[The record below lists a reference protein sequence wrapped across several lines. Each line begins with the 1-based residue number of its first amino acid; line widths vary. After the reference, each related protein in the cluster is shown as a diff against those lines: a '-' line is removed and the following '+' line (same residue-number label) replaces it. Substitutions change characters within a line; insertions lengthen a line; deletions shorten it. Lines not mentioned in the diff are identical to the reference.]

1 MRPPG
6 VVRVW
11 RALAAPSSVSEY
23 LEHFTRDVSPAL
35 QATAGFRGAGVLSRD
50 GEAGVEL
57 VVTTCWESLD
67 SVRAF
72 AGEDVHRAVVHPDAR
87 VLLLEFDERVAHYDL
102 IHAGDRAAGADALL
116 RTRPAGG
123 SIPYSRH
130 PTDRPS

>member
-1 MRPPG
+1 MRAPG

-11 RALAAPSSVSEY
+11 RAFAAPSSVSEY
-23 LEHFTRDVSPAL
+23 LEHFEREVRPTL
-35 QATAGFRGAGVLSRD
+35 QATAGFLGAGVLRRD

-87 VLLLEFDERVAHYDL
+87 AALLGFEERVTHYTVIRTL
-102 IHAGDRAAGADALL
+102 DR
-116 RTRPAGG
+116 
-123 SIPYSRH
+123 
-130 PTDRPS
+130 